1 MQTALQS
8 TQVAL
13 SGMNPLD
20 WVFAITLAISTVTAF
35 MRGLILSVLS
45 LAGLLLGI
53 LAATFY
59 SPRMVPYLLR
69 WVGTAALA
77 RVAAF
82 LLILLCV
89 YLLAALIGRLLR
101 GACSAVG
108 LAFLDRL
115 GGAAFG
121 FARGVLLLA
130 ALLLPFSPWLQQLRV
145 TKTSVLMPYLLPAAH
160 GISFILPRN
169 LAHHTSMTDWILPA
183 GPLNQNR
190 AGQAG
195 RAQPEDVR

>member
-1 MQTALQS
+1 MQTALHT
-8 TQVAL
+8 TQIAL
-13 SGMNPLD
+13 SSMNPLD
-20 WVFAITLAISTVTAF
+20 WIFAITLAISTVGAF

-53 LAATFY
+53 FAAGFY
-59 SPRMVPYLLR
+59 SPRIVPYLLR

-89 YLLAALIGRLLR
+89 YLLAALTGRLLR

-108 LAFLDRL
+108 LGFVDRV

-130 ALLLPFSPWLQQLRV
+130 ALLLPFSPFLQQLRV
-145 TKTSVLMPYLLPAAH
+145 TQTSLLMPYLLPAAH
-160 GISFILPRN
+160 GISFVLPRN
-169 LAHHTSMTDWILPA
+169 LAHRRSMTDWMPPE
-183 GPLNQNR
+183 GSMHQR
-190 AGQAG
+190 RSVEAG
-195 RAQPEDVR
+195 RAQPED